1 MTQPAF
7 VLGAGFSR
15 AASSHMPLTDELGEA
30 CRAVLP
36 PDTPKPPRE
45 LAQGFFELWL
55 SQLAEEQPYLNVQQN
70 LINQATFTAYSSA
83 IAEVLEQR
91 TDQVLR
97 ARWPVWL
104 PPFVKAAHQM
114 RASVVT
120 FNYDTLIECAVGA
133 GLLYEWGMYDPV
145 SWTEIT
151 GDVPNWPA
159 GAARLGAT
167 RADTFRLL
175 KLHGSLN
182 WYWSPGD
189 QTGATV
195 ARRALP

>member
-1 MTQPAF
+1 M
-7 VLGAGFSR
+7 
-15 AASSHMPLTDELGEA
+15 
-30 CRAVLP
+30 
-36 PDTPKPPRE
+36 
-45 LAQGFFELWL
+45 
-55 SQLAEEQPYLNVQQN
+55 
-70 LINQATFTAYSSA
+70 
-83 IAEVLEQR
+83 
-91 TDQVLR
+91 
-97 ARWPVWL
+97 WL
-104 PPFVKAAHQM
+104 PPFVKAAHQT

-195 ARRALP
+195 ARRALPGTFGKPERYTEDSASVEFKMGYPTWNVLSASGPAPEGTQQAT